1 MNFTG
6 DRCFIPCLNH
16 GGGKI
21 NYGENFW
28 TWNFE
33 KNRKKLAKKNLVS
46 LFEVLKSNSFME
58 RQMLRREV
66 ANPAVI

>member
-1 MNFTG
+1 MPSPILLT
-6 DRCFIPCLNH
+6 
-16 GGGKI
+16 KI
-21 NYGENFW
+21 IRLKEIFGLGIS
-28 TWNFE
+28 
-33 KNRKKLAKKNLVS
+33 KKQAKKNLVS